1 MDEGGHRPKAGSP
14 TTDLE
19 STASLLGHIRDGSLP
34 ARDRL
39 LRRYLEPLR
48 RWARGR
54 LPTGLRD
61 LTDTD
66 DLVQVTLLR
75 ALDHVEG
82 FKYRKDGAFLA
93 YLRRIL
99 QNRIRDE
106 VRRAG
111 RRPRQAEFP
120 EDFPATG
127 PSPLEQAMGKEALE
141 RYERALQSLRPEQ
154 HEAVV
159 LRMELGFT
167 FPEIATALGS
177 PTPNAAR
184 MMVTRGLIR
193 LAEVMDGK

>member
-1 MDEGGHRPKAGSP
+1 MTDGEDSFGDEP
-14 TTDLE
+14 TMDLE

-39 LRRYLEPLR
+39 MRRYLDPLR

-54 LPTGLRD
+54 LPVGLRD

-66 DLVQVTLLR
+66 DLVQITLLR
-75 ALDHVEG
+75 ALDHVDG
-82 FKYRKDGAFLA
+82 FEYRKDGAFLA

-106 VRRAG
+106 VRRAA
-111 RRPRQAEFP
+111 RRPGQAELP
-120 EDFPATG
+120 EEFPAAG
-127 PSPLEQAMGKEALE
+127 PSPLEQAMGKQALE
-141 RYERALQSLRPEQ
+141 RYERALQGLRPEQ
-154 HEAVV
+154 QEAVV

-167 FPEIATALGS
+167 YPEIAAALGS

-184 MMVTRGLIR
+184 MMVTRGVIR
-193 LAEVMDGK
+193 LAEIMDGG

>member
-1 MDEGGHRPKAGSP
+1 M
-14 TTDLE
+14 
-19 STASLLGHIRDGSLP
+19 
-34 ARDRL
+34 
-39 LRRYLEPLR
+39 RRYLDPLR

-54 LPTGLRD
+54 LPVGLRD

-75 ALDHVEG
+75 ALDHVDG
-82 FKYRKDGAFLA
+82 FEYRKDGAFLA

-106 VRRAG
+106 VRSAG
-111 RRPRQAEFP
+111 RRPGQAELP
-120 EDFPATG
+120 EELPAAG

-141 RYERALQSLRPEQ
+141 RYERALQKLRPEQ
-154 HEAVV
+154 QEAVV

-167 FPEIATALGS
+167 YPEIATALGS

-193 LAEVMDGK
+193 LAEVMDGG

>member
-1 MDEGGHRPKAGSP
+1 MPGGDDNSAGPP
-14 TTDLE
+14 TMDLE
-19 STASLLGHIRDGSLP
+19 STASLLDHIRDGSLP

-39 LRRYLEPLR
+39 VQRYLDPLR

-54 LPTGLRD
+54 LPVGLRD

-75 ALDHVEG
+75 ALDHVDG
-82 FKYRKDGAFLA
+82 FEYRKDGAFVA

-99 QNRIRDE
+99 QNCIRDE

-111 RRPRQAEFP
+111 RRPQQAELP
-120 EDFPATG
+120 EEFPAAG
-127 PSPLEQAMGKEALE
+127 PSPLEQAMGKEAIE
-141 RYERALQSLRPEQ
+141 RYERALQELRPEQ
-154 HEAVV
+154 QEAVV

-167 FPEIATALGS
+167 YPEIAAALGS

-193 LAEVMDGK
+193 LAEVMDGQ

>member
-1 MDEGGHRPKAGSP
+1 MTVGENNSGGPPSL
-14 TTDLE
+14 DLE
-19 STASLLGHIRDGSLP
+19 STASLLGHIRGGSLP

-39 LRRYLEPLR
+39 MQRYLGPLR

-54 LPTGLRD
+54 LPVGLRD

-66 DLVQVTLLR
+66 DLVQVTLMR

-82 FKYRKDGAFLA
+82 FEYRKDGAFLA

-111 RRPRQAEFP
+111 RRPAQAELP
-120 EDFPATG
+120 QEFPAEG

-141 RYERALQSLRPEQ
+141 RYERALENLRPEQ
-154 HEAVV
+154 QEAVM

-167 FPEIATALGS
+167 YPEIAMALGS
-177 PTPNAAR
+177 PSPNAAR
-184 MMVTRGLIR
+184 MTVTRGLVR
-193 LAEVMDGK
+193 LAEIMNGN

>member
-1 MDEGGHRPKAGSP
+1 MTIGENNSSGPSA
-14 TTDLE
+14 TDLE
-19 STASLLGHIRDGSLP
+19 STASLLGRIREGSHP

-39 LRRYLEPLR
+39 VRRYLDPLR

-54 LPTGLRD
+54 LPVGLRD

-66 DLVQVTLLR
+66 DLVQVTFLA

-82 FKYRKDGAFLA
+82 FEYRKDGAFLA

-111 RRPRQAEFP
+111 RRPGQTEFP
-120 EDFPATG
+120 EEFPAAA
-127 PSPLEQAMGKEALE
+127 PSPLEQAIGKQGVE
-141 RYERALQSLRPEQ
+141 RYEQALQKLRPEQ
-154 HEAVV
+154 QEAVM

-167 FPEIATALGS
+167 YPEIAAALGS

-184 MMVTRGLIR
+184 MMVTRGLLR
-193 LAEVMDGK
+193 LAEVMDAG

>member
-1 MDEGGHRPKAGSP
+1 MTIGENNSSGPSA
-14 TTDLE
+14 TDLE
-19 STASLLGHIRDGSLP
+19 STASLLGRIREGSHP

-39 LRRYLEPLR
+39 VRRYLDPLR

-54 LPTGLRD
+54 LPVGLRD

-66 DLVQVTLLR
+66 DLVQVTFLA

-82 FKYRKDGAFLA
+82 FEYRKDGAFLA

-111 RRPRQAEFP
+111 RRPGQTELPEEFP
-120 EDFPATG
+120 AVA
-127 PSPLEQAMGKEALE
+127 PSPLEQAIGKQGLE
-141 RYERALQSLRPEQ
+141 RYEQSLQKLRPEQ
-154 HEAVV
+154 QEAVM

-167 FPEIATALGS
+167 YPEIAMALGS
-177 PTPNAAR
+177 PSPNAAR
-184 MMVTRGLIR
+184 MTVTRGLVR
-193 LAEVMDGK
+193 LAEIMNGN

>member
-1 MDEGGHRPKAGSP
+1 MTVGDDNSGGPPSM
-14 TTDLE
+14 DLE
-19 STASLLGHIRDGSLP
+19 STASLLGRIRDGSHP

-39 LRRYLEPLR
+39 VRRYLDPLR

-54 LPTGLRD
+54 LPVGLRD

-66 DLVQVTLLR
+66 DLVQVTLLA

-82 FKYRKDGAFLA
+82 FEYRKDGAFLA
-93 YLRRIL
+93 YLRQIL

-111 RRPRQAEFP
+111 RRPGQTEFP
-120 EDFPATG
+120 EEFPAAA
-127 PSPLEQAMGKEALE
+127 PSPLEQAIGKQALA
-141 RYERALQSLRPEQ
+141 RYEQALQELRPEQ
-154 HEAVV
+154 QEAVI

-167 FPEIATALGS
+167 YPEIATALGS

-193 LAEVMDGK
+193 LAEVMDAR